1 MPTHDSM
8 KPGKRIVS
16 GAVAGILAVSMTPA
30 IALAEEPIEQNAEP
44 ATAAQDLEAEQPDVI
59 DATEEDAPEAPQSE
73 AGTDEAP
80 DEAVEAIEGEEAV
93 IEDDEEAEED
103 PAPEEAA
110 ESEAA
115 VDDAEET
122 AIDETAEASDDA
134 EEAEEPAE
142 AVEATETLGTQAAV
156 ILQAA
161 GTEEYELKGSGV
173 TVCKETVSNKT
184 FNVAAG
190 QALLIEGNN
199 DGPTIYENCVF
210 NLSGTNLLFK
220 GITGA
225 TSYYNGET
233 AAKLC
238 IGKDVIFK
246 NCTFITGE
254 GAASLSG
261 SGNDACI
268 NLHNGNITFDGCNIT
283 GTGFLGQFLGLYGTS
298 KVTFNNSNISTVGN
312 TGGWSYAMYGQ
323 SVLTLNNSTMTATG
337 MQRKPGGGNVNA
349 FYSGDL
355 RNFYDAIFVNNSTI
369 DFSDN
374 NGGGFAINNVNINV
388 DNSKII
394 VENNAGNACNSGYWN
409 VKDSDININ
418 GNKAHGWSC
427 IGFNMEGGS
436 LNVLHNGYA
445 GIYVQSRD
453 SVLNGTDV
461 RVMCNGE
468 RLLSYTAGDIWLN
481 THTLT
486 LENCDDAWLGAI
498 GRKGTLVANNC
509 TNLIAYDLF
518 NNKLKGNTE
527 TIIGE
532 DVTLGGQDEHYLFLN
547 PELEFDYA
555 RGDTEGGAGNSNDSD
570 LFDQIVNTEEGVGTI
585 DRMQVIGPDAK
596 IGSLT
601 TAQLSHHSYDW
612 ENGELTNEAS
622 PEAYGVIRY
631 ACTGA
636 CDDHAGITE
645 EHEWSFDCAGTY
657 VYAPVVGVAF
667 DTVLPEGATGE
678 VQGMP
683 DAQTK
688 IMYKGCAE
696 RPADPTL
703 EGYVFTGWFA
713 DAECTIP
720 VDFSEAYT
728 NNWTVLYA
736 GWEVEPEPEPEPV
749 DPDEPV
755 VPEPD
760 EPDTPDTPDEPVVP
774 EEQENVAPAANSST
788 VVASYE
794 VAQTQESELP
804 QSGDRSLQT
813 VAVSLAAL
821 VAAAFTA
828 VFAHRRRRS

>member
-190 QALLIEGNN
+190 QALLIEGTDNE
-199 DGPTIYENCVF
+199 PLVFENCIF
-210 NLSGTNLLFK
+210 NLSGMNLLFK

-225 TSYYNGET
+225 SSYYNGET

-238 IGKDVIFK
+238 IGKNVTFK

-254 GAASLSG
+254 NASSISG
-261 SGNDACI
+261 NGNDACI
-268 NLHNGNITFDGCNIT
+268 NLHNGDIAFKDCNVT
-283 GTGFLGQFLGLYGTS
+283 GNGVLGQFMGLYGAS
-298 KVTFNNSNISTVGN
+298 NVTFNNSHISTVGN
-312 TGGWSYAMYGQ
+312 TGGWSYAMYGT
-323 SVLTLNNSTMTATG
+323 SVLSLIDSTMTATG

-349 FYSGDL
+349 FYSGDH
-355 RNFYDAIFVNNSTI
+355 RTYYDAIFLDNSTI

-388 DNSKII
+388 KDSTIN
-394 VENNAGNACNSGYWN
+394 VLNNAGNACNSGYWN
-409 VKDSDININ
+409 VENSDINMS
-418 GNKAHGWSC
+418 GNKAHGLSC
-427 IGFNMEGGS
+427 IGFEMTGGS
-436 LNVLHNGYA
+436 LTVLHNGYA

-453 SVLNGTDV
+453 SSLTGTDV
-461 RVMCNGE
+461 KVMCNGE

-481 THTLT
+481 SHILTLT
-486 LENCDDAWLGAI
+486 NCNDAWLGAI

-509 TNLIAYDLF
+509 ANLIAYDLF

-547 PELEFDYA
+547 PALDFDYA
-555 RGDTEGGAGNSNDSD
+555 RGNTEGGAGNSNDSD

-612 ENGELTNEAS
+612 EKGELTDEAS

-636 CDDHAGITE
+636 CDDHAGRTK
-645 EHEWSFDCAGTY
+645 EHPTSFDCTGTY

-683 DAQTK
+683 DAQTR
-688 IMYKGCAE
+688 IMYKGYAE

-703 EGYVFTGWFA
+703 EGYVFTGWYA
-713 DAECTIP
+713 DAECTVP

>member
-30 IALAEEPIEQNAEP
+30 MALAEEPVEQDTQTASASQELGNEGQTAIEDTEEAPLAED
-44 ATAAQDLEAEQPDVI
+44 AADASDLEAVSEDDALEAVEGVDESFEEAVTPEEEAESEEVLDV
-59 DATEEDAPEAPQSE
+59 
-73 AGTDEAP
+73 TDEA
-80 DEAVEAIEGEEAV
+80 IE
-93 IEDDEEAEED
+93 DEEA
-103 PAPEEAA
+103 
-110 ESEAA
+110 
-115 VDDAEET
+115 
-122 AIDETAEASDDA
+122 A
-134 EEAEEPAE
+134 EEAEEAAE
-142 AVEATETLGTQAAV
+142 PEQKLGVQAAA
-156 ILQAA
+156 ILQTAGNVDYDLNEGINVCKESA
-161 GTEEYELKGSGV
+161 SNTNFNVSEGQALMLSGTEEAPLVFS
-173 TVCKETVSNKT
+173 
-184 FNVAAG
+184 
-190 QALLIEGNN
+190 
-199 DGPTIYENCVF
+199 DCVF
-210 NLSGTNLLFK
+210 NLSGATITLSGNYGFK
-220 GITGA
+220 YD
-225 TSYYNGET
+225 SGET
-233 AAKLC
+233 ITKLFV
-238 IGKDVIFK
+238 GNYVTFK
-246 NCTFITGE
+246 NCTFIADGNF
-254 GAASLSG
+254 GASSSSTAG
-261 SGNDACI
+261 YDACI
-268 NLHNGNITFDGCNIT
+268 YLWGDKVDFYKCSIT
-283 GTGFLGQFLGLYGTS
+283 GQNYLGQFMGLYGAS
-298 KVTFNNSNISTVGN
+298 NVTFDDSHVSTVGN
-312 TGGWSYAMYGQ
+312 TGGWSYAMYGN
-323 SVLTLNNSTMTATG
+323 SVLTLNNSAMTATG
-337 MQRKPGGGNVNA
+337 MQPKLNGGSLNA
-349 FYSGDL
+349 FYSGDK
-355 RNFYDAIFVNNSTI
+355 RTIYDAIFVNKSTI

-374 NGGGFAINNVNINV
+374 NGGGFAINNVKINIKDSTINV
-388 DNSKII
+388 A
-394 VENNAGNACNSGYWN
+394 NNAGNACNSGYWIVDN
-409 VKDSDININ
+409 SDINMS

-427 IGFNMEGGS
+427 IGFEMTGGS

-445 GIYVQSRD
+445 GIYVQSLD
-453 SVLNGTDV
+453 SVLNGTNV

-468 RLLSYTAGDIWLN
+468 RLLGYSAGDIWLN
-481 THTLT
+481 THTLN
-486 LENCDDAWLGAI
+486 LNNCNDAWLGAI
-498 GRKGTLVANNC
+498 GRRGTLVANNC

-518 NNKLKGNTE
+518 NNKLKDDTE

-532 DVTLGGQDEHYLFLN
+532 GVTLGGKDEHYLFLN

-555 RGDTEGGAGNSNDSD
+555 RGDTEDGAGNSNDSD

-667 DTVLPEGATGE
+667 DTVPPEGATGE

-703 EGYVFTGWFA
+703 EGYVFTGWYA

-736 GWEVEPEPEPEPV
+736 GWEVEPEPEPV

-755 VPEPD
+755 VP

-774 EEQENVAPAANSST
+774 EEQENVAPEANSST